1 MKNPS
6 EDIPKGTIRA
16 IVLTYITYVGLLWII
31 GFTSLRCSDPD
42 MNKCPTIADQA
53 WATSVGT
60 DLSLLPEGGLLYNK
74 LIVVAART
82 RRVEGNLASE
92 LRRKSLKLKK
102 VSDLIFWPDLQ
113 EKTNGEN
120 RIPLAQKPFGGMGT
134 FFAGPRLNIFFN
146 LWSRQKIPAVSKSN
160 GLQNSQTFLAHRV
173 LKSYHHSYRL
183 EPKRI

>member
-74 LIVVAART
+74 LIVVAHSSFNTSRANVR
-82 RRVEGNLASE
+82 A
-92 LRRKSLKLKK
+92 
-102 VSDLIFWPDLQ
+102 
-113 EKTNGEN
+113 
-120 RIPLAQKPFGGMGT
+120 
-134 FFAGPRLNIFFN
+134 FFASFN
-146 LWSRQKIPAVSKSN
+146 KAS
-160 GLQNSQTFLAHRV
+160 H
-173 LKSYHHSYRL
+173 
-183 EPKRI
+183 

>member
-1 MKNPS
+1 LKNPS

-74 LIVVAART
+74 LIVVAHSLWAPLVYVGVFAAT
-82 RRVEGNLASE
+82 LSSALASIVGAPRILQSLAGKCWLLEHGTLETLE
-92 LRRKSLKLKK
+92 LLTSMNNL
-102 VSDLIFWPDLQ
+102 VWWTTS
-113 EKTNGEN
+113 
-120 RIPLAQKPFGGMGT
+120 
-134 FFAGPRLNIFFN
+134 FF
-146 LWSRQKIPAVSKSN
+146 
-160 GLQNSQTFLAHRV
+160 
-173 LKSYHHSYRL
+173 
-183 EPKRI
+183 